1 MSSRRTRA
9 ATVVPPARGEA
20 PEAISVL
27 TLDLGL
33 RALQDLGLGNQDQ
46 VETGQRLEPAETLA
60 QNAFRPVPGHRA
72 ADLARRREAQPAVR
86 ASVCRRHHQE
96 KTSVE
101 ADSLPKCLPELRP
114 PDHPLGV
121 AQPRAGRNRHSRS
134 GPDPLPPLLTPSL
147 EDEAAALGA
156 HPHQEAV
163 GPLPLAV
170 VRLEGPFH
178 GCRLGPRDRGPRW
191 VSPSLGKGASLH
203 PSGLSCQSTALSGPL
218 GTASLRGSRVVT

>member
-9 ATVVPPARGEA
+9 VTVVPAARGEA

-33 RALQDLGLGNQDQ
+33 RALQNLGLGNQDQ
-46 VETGQRLEPAETLA
+46 VETGQRLEPAEALA
-60 QNAFRPVPGHRA
+60 QNALGPIPGHRT

-86 ASVCRRHHQE
+86 ASVRRRNHQE
-96 KTSVE
+96 KTPVE
-101 ADSLPKCLPELRP
+101 ANSLPKRLPELRP

-121 AQPRAGRNRHSRS
+121 AQPRGGRGRRSRS

-147 EDEAAALGA
+147 QDEAAALGA

-163 GPLPLAV
+163 GPLP
-170 VRLEGPFH
+170 
-178 GCRLGPRDRGPRW
+178 
-191 VSPSLGKGASLH
+191 VSYTH
-203 PSGLSCQSTALSGPL
+203 
-218 GTASLRGSRVVT
+218 LRAHETPEHL